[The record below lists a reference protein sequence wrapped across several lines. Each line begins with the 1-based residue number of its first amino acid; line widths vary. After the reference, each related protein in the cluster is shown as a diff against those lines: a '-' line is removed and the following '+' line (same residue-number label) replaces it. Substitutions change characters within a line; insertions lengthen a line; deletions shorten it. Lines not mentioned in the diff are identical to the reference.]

1 MVRMLLG
8 EDGGWGE
15 NCILLKMWL
24 RLEKRS
30 DEELYFSGNT
40 WRNVQ
45 IEGAVTEGK
54 EKPW

>member
-30 DEELYFSGNT
+30 DEELYFCLETLGEMSKL
-40 WRNVQ
+40 RVQ
-45 IEGAVTEGK
+45 
-54 EKPW
+54 